1 MKLEGNTFFVTG
13 GASGLG
19 EGVVRLFCSKG
30 ANCVI
35 ADLNSK
41 KGTALAEEIGDKA
54 LFAKCNV
61 TDEKSV
67 QAALEAAVAK
77 FGTLHGCVNCA
88 GTGPPRRIL
97 SKSGRVHPLNHFEK
111 VIQINLTGTFNVLR
125 LAAKVASGNTPND
138 NGERGVIIN
147 VASVAAIDG
156 QIGQAAY
163 SASKAGVCGMTLP
176 IARDLGRWGIRIC
189 TICPGLFETPMTK
202 PLPKP
207 MKESLGSQ
215 VQFPKRLGV
224 PKEFAQLCGQIVENT
239 YLNGEVIRLDGG
251 IRMGPK

>member
-1 MKLEGNTFFVTG
+1 MKIEGKTFFVTG

-19 EGVVRLFCSKG
+19 EGVVRLFTSKG

-41 KGTALAEEIGDKA
+41 KGQALAADIGSQA
-54 LFAKCNV
+54 FFAKCNV

-67 QAALEAAVAK
+67 QAAMEAGVEK

-97 SKSGRVHPLNHFEK
+97 SKSGRVHPLNHFSK
-111 VIQINLTGTFNVLR
+111 VIEINLIGTFNVLR
-125 LAAKVASGNTPND
+125 LAAKVASGNTPD
-138 NGERGVIIN
+138 DKGERGVIIN

-176 IARDLGRWGIRIC
+176 IARDLGKWGIRIC

-207 MKESLGSQ
+207 LRASLESQ
-215 VQFPKRLGV
+215 VQFPKRLGY
-224 PKEFAQLCGQIVENT
+224 PEEFAQLCSQIVENT